1 MLPEAKSQDLL
12 YVVRGGE
19 GTVSVFT
26 FPKRKPVGALSNIP
40 GAFGICSDTTGD
52 VFVVARENDEIYEF
66 AHGGTKPIATLDDF
80 GNDANGCAVDPASGN
95 LAVAGGLKAG
105 QGDANAAVYQHAR
118 GSPTLYK
125 SSAPQFT
132 FSTYDSQGNVFMGGE
147 VLFELPQGSN
157 SFVQISVPGVREF
170 APSDI
175 QWDGSYIALQGT
187 TGSKRGPTTIY
198 QIQVS
203 GSTGTIVKQVSLTSP
218 RDKNPYRG
226 AQFWIGD
233 GTIVGPE
240 DTVRRVGLWRYPKGG
255 RPFIRWRSKKE
266 NRLSR

>member
-1 MLPEAKSQDLL
+1 VQHGKSWMLPEAKSQDLL

-26 FPKRKPVGALSNIP
+26 FPKGKPVGALSNIP

-105 QGDANAAVYQHAR
+105 PLKDDANVAVYQHAR

-132 FSTYDSQGNVFMGGE
+132 FCTYDSQGNVFMGARCHSNCPGE
-147 VLFELPQGSN
+147 AIRLSKYPYSASANLRLPAFNGMVLISPFRELQA
-157 SFVQISVPGVREF
+157 QREARRRSIKSRF
-170 APSDI
+170 
-175 QWDGSYIALQGT
+175 
-187 TGSKRGPTTIY
+187 R
-198 QIQVS
+198 
-203 GSTGTIVKQVSLTSP
+203 
-218 RDKNPYRG
+218 
-226 AQFWIGD
+226 
-233 GTIVGPE
+233 
-240 DTVRRVGLWRYPKGG
+240 VRREQL
-255 RPFIRWRSKKE
+255 FSKY
-266 NRLSR
+266 L